1 MDIFFFV
8 LKETYYAHFYNI
20 YASGVPSEVCLWSFS
35 WKYPT
40 DNLLYHFENA
50 YFEWKQKRAVFMHVS
65 LNVNEMLF
73 NDGCGFTDTLL
84 KKKHLFGFDYHIYC
98 AKIMHFKPYTFF
110 DRTHPK
116 RTHSKW
122 LSHGIWVLK

>member
-50 YFEWKQKRAVFMHVS
+50 YFEWKQKRAIFMHVS

-84 KKKHLFGFDYHIYC
+84 KNNICLVLIIIFI
-98 AKIMHFKPYTFF
+98 
-110 DRTHPK
+110 
-116 RTHSKW
+116 
-122 LSHGIWVLK
+122 VLKSCILNHIRFLIAHIRSERTVSGCHMASEY